1 METFVP
7 KPEWL
12 DDMIGIKFAP
22 RILIAGTSFIDN
34 EHSLALF
41 DMWFRVIKTLNPNED
56 FVLVDACS
64 PFDPRLHVPKD
75 TNVFRW
81 DENVGAITRGGKD
94 GCGRSMCKVI
104 ELAIEG
110 NYDYIA
116 ICESDAIFCQPVRPI
131 INRMHKAGVKA
142 ASIGLAS
149 PYLFAEWS
157 TVFLNVKY
165 LKDMKFIERYDWE
178 HSQPW
183 PLIEMRLEKMFGDD
197 LFFLNYRGFRNEG
210 NQLNISNLAN
220 NYPYGNAQWLTHAA
234 DLNLYARMLEL
245 NNIYPV

>member
-1 METFVP
+1 MSE
-7 KPEWL
+7 
-12 DDMIGIKFAP
+12 P
-22 RILIAGTSFIDN
+22 RILIAGTSFIET

-41 DMWFRVIKTLNPNED
+41 NMWFRVIKTLNPNED

-110 NYDYIA
+110 DYDYIA

-131 INRMHKAGVKA
+131 INRMHKADVKV
-142 ASIGLAS
+142 ASIGLAN
-149 PYLFAEWS
+149 PYHFLEWS
-157 TVFLNVKY
+157 TCFFNVRY
-165 LKDMKFIERYDWE
+165 LEETKFVERYSWE
-178 HSQPW
+178 TTPSW
-183 PLIEMRLEKMFGDD
+183 PLVEMRLEHLFGDD
-197 LFFLNYRGFRNEG
+197 LFTLPYRGIRNEG
-210 NQLNISNLAN
+210 NMVNVANIAN
-220 NYPYGNAQWLTHAA
+220 MFPYQNPDWMTHCA
-234 DLNLYARMLEL
+234 DLNVYIQLLKL
-245 NNIYPV
+245 NGIHVV